1 MFIREVRTVHHFL
14 CRIYPLGAI
23 FAFIGIHHLTPYPT
37 MRKFIVLFGLL
48 TLLTTLVSAQK
59 KDFCSLQGAVYIEKV
74 AAFAD
79 YRVFV
84 DDNESFADLVVYK
97 EDSEVYADAPGHW
110 FITDNKA
117 FADFTIYIEEVKNF
131 ADFSIA
137 YTTFRTAVGCR

>member
-1 MFIREVRTVHHFL
+1 
-14 CRIYPLGAI
+14 
-23 FAFIGIHHLTPYPT
+23 